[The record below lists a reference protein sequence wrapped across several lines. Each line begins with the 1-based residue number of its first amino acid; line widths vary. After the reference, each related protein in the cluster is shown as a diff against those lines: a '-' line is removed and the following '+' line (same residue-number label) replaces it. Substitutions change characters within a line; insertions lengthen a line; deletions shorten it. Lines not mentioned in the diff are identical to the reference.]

1 MKKFLSLVMALVMVM
16 SLTVLGASAK
26 DFTDA
31 DSITYDE
38 AIDVISTIGVV
49 DGYADGDFR
58 PEATLSRGAAS
69 KIICNLI
76 LGPAAASN
84 LTATTAPFKDV
95 PANSTFAGYI
105 AYCAKEGIIGGYAD
119 GSFQPSGTLTGYA
132 FMKMLLGA
140 LGYDSANEGLSGANW
155 SIQVAKLVNG
165 VGLDD
170 DLEDDFVGSKA
181 VTREEA
187 CLYAFNTLQART
199 VEYKV
204 PGSTIIVGGVEI
216 SQKASN
222 ATYRTYDTIQSG
234 STYDNN
240 DGHIS
245 GGGYIE
251 FAEEHFPRLERIDSD
266 HDSFG
271 RPEHYWTFK
280 GDKIGSYGD
289 AADVKYEGYVTMADL
304 YDDLSLTSTTK
315 KFNVYIDGAAPKCF
329 YTLGQ
334 EDYEDEGPDW
344 LDDLTNAAGK
354 DEDKDGNA
362 LPDDELLVLSI
373 DDNSVANSERIGT
386 GAGCTIEAWKS
397 GDRDE
402 PGTIVVVNTYIGE
415 VVSVNA
421 AEGKHAAN
429 VEIAPVGDD
438 WEEATTISGMF
449 DEDDDRIGS
458 FLDGDKYGD
467 TFDTDKFDVG
477 DIVTFNYA
485 YKLDG
490 SKASIK
496 KPVAKAETVEGEVK
510 DYTDQESFTL
520 GSTEY
525 KYSKMATQK
534 VDNQD
539 IGTSITAYLDKQGNV
554 LYYGEG
560 KDNNK
565 NYALVLDAGV
575 RSTVGRNS
583 FEAEL
588 LFADG
593 TTKLVTTDK
602 QYGVAQ
608 SDDSVHNPAKDT
620 CLIGEWVTYRENSN
634 GRYVLTQPAVE
645 PGKTFNNMM
654 DEDSHKAVIDT
665 DDGEDLANCKIGD
678 TTANSASKVELGT
691 DKIVRVNAST
701 VIIVKTKADTF
712 KVYDGVKNLPV
723 IEAEDGQT
731 GKILYSAMTRNNQTY
746 AKFLYVDATGD
757 YVEVNNRTN
766 TDLFLVAADA
776 KHSNDGTND
785 YYAFKGVVDGTIT
798 NRIKLS
804 WADEA
809 TREVI
814 GKLLD
819 GKQNNKLFSTF
830 DVDDG
835 LYEVDAAYEVGQGKA
850 AEAGVTVR
858 KGSVDKVTSTVIELD
873 NDGTVDTYD
882 LADGC
887 KFYRVD
893 DSATNGRIVESTW
906 KGISKGDIGDTKGD
920 RYLYVAL
927 SLNGDYEVT
936 AIYWRM
942 R

>member
-187 CLYAFNTLQART
+187 CLYAFNTLKAKT

-204 PGSTIIVGGVEI
+204 PGSTIVVGGVEI

-222 ATYRTYDTIQSG
+222 ATYRTYDTISSG
-234 STYDNN
+234 TTTDRN
-240 DGHIS
+240 DGNID
-245 GGGYIE
+245 GNGYIE
-251 FAEEHFPRLERIDSD
+251 FAEEHFPRLILNGGER
-266 HDSFG
+266 DSFG
-271 RPEHYWTFK
+271 RPEHMWTFK
-280 GDKIGSYGD
+280 GDKIGSYTD
-289 AADVKYEGYVTMADL
+289 TADVKYEGYVTMADL
-304 YDDLSLTSTTK
+304 YDDLNLTSTTK
-315 KFNVYIDGAAPKCF
+315 TFNVYIDGAAPTQF

-334 EDYEDEGPDW
+334 DDYEDEGPDW
-344 LDDLTNAAGK
+344 LDDLEKEHSSDTYK
-354 DEDKDGNA
+354 T
-362 LPDDELLVLSI
+362 VLSI
-373 DDNSVANSERIGT
+373 DDNSVADSERIGT
-386 GAGCTIEAWKS
+386 GAGCTIEAFKS
-397 GDRDE
+397 GTQKV

-429 VEIAPVGDD
+429 IEIAPVGDD
-438 WEEATTISGMF
+438 WEEATTISGM
-449 DEDDDRIGS
+449 GGT

-467 TFDTDKFDVG
+467 TFDTDKFEVG

-485 YKLDG
+485 YNQAG

-534 VDNQD
+534 VDSQD
-539 IGTSITAYLDKQGNV
+539 IGTTVIAYLDTQGNV

-565 NYALVLDAGV
+565 NYALVLDAGS
-575 RSTVGRNS
+575 RSSVGRNS

-593 TTKLVTTDK
+593 TTKLVSTDK

-608 SDDSVHNPAKDT
+608 GATGSDIHSGEKDS
-620 CLIGEWVTYRENSN
+620 CLIGQWVTYRENSS
-634 GRYVLTQPAVE
+634 GRYVLSKPSVTAD
-645 PGKTFNNMM
+645 KTVDNMM
-654 DEDSHKAVIDT
+654 DRTTHKAIVDPASN
-665 DDGEDLANCKIGD
+665 GEATYKIGD
-678 TTANSASKVELGT
+678 TSAASASKVELSS
-691 DKIVRVNAST
+691 DVIRVNSNT

-712 KVYDGVKNLPV
+712 KVYEGVKNLPK
-723 IEAEDGQT
+723 IEN
-731 GKILYSAMTRNNQTY
+731 GKILYSAMTRANQTY
-746 AKFLYVDATGD
+746 AKFLYVDATD
-757 YVEVNNRTN
+757 AAVKVSNRTN
-766 TDLFLVAADA
+766 TDLYLVANNV
-776 KHSNDGTND
+776 KHSNDGTNE

-798 NRIKLS
+798 TRIKLN
-804 WADEA
+804 WNDPD
-809 TREVI
+809 TKDVI
-814 GKLLD
+814 NDLLGGK
-819 GKQNNKLFSTF
+819 GNEKLFSTF
-830 DVDDG
+830 DLDDG
-835 LYEVDAAYEVGQGKA
+835 LYELDPDY
-850 AEAGVTVR
+850 EAGIGADATEKGVT
-858 KGSVDKVTSTVIELD
+858 KYTGSVDKITATVIEI
-873 NDGTVDTYD
+873 DGDTYD

-887 KFYRVD
+887 KFFRVD
-893 DSATNGRIVESTW
+893 SSATNTRIVESTW
-906 KGISKGDIGDTKGD
+906 KGISKGDIGSGE
-920 RYLYVAL
+920 RYASVHL

-936 AIYWRM
+936 AVYWRM
-942 R
+942 EK

>member
-140 LGYDSANEGLSGANW
+140 LGYDSANEGLSGSNW

-165 VGLDD
+165 VGLDS

-187 CLYAFNTLQART
+187 CLYAFNTLQAKT

-204 PGSTIIVGGVEI
+204 PGSTIVVGGVEI

-222 ATYRTYDTIQSG
+222 ATYRTYDTIQG
-234 STYDNN
+234 GTTTDRN
-240 DGHIS
+240 DGNID
-245 GGGYIE
+245 GNGYIE
-251 FAEEHFPRLERIDSD
+251 FAEEHFPRLILNGGER
-266 HDSFG
+266 DSFG
-271 RPEHYWTFK
+271 RPEHMWTWK

-289 AADVKYEGYVTMADL
+289 TADVKYEGYVTMADL
-304 YDDLSLTSTTK
+304 YDDLNLTSTTK
-315 KFNVYIDGAAPKCF
+315 EFAVYIDGAAPKNF
-329 YTLGQ
+329 YDLGAN
-334 EDYEDEGPDW
+334 DYLDEGPDW
-344 LDDLTNAAGK
+344 LSDLDN
-354 DEDKDGNA
+354 EDSRGNTYA
-362 LPDDELLVLSI
+362 EDMILAI
-373 DDNSVANSERIGT
+373 DDNSVADGERIGT

-397 GDRDE
+397 GTQKVA
-402 PGTIVVVNTYIGE
+402 GTIVVTNLYVGE
-415 VVSVNA
+415 VTSVNA

-429 VEIAPVGDD
+429 IEISPVGDD
-438 WEEATTISGMF
+438 WSDATKIDACTG
-449 DEDDDRIGS
+449 E
-458 FLDGDKYGD
+458 FLDGDKYGN
-467 TFDTDKFDVG
+467 TFDTDKFEVG

-534 VDNQD
+534 VDSND
-539 IGTSITAYLDKQGNV
+539 IGTSVIAYLDKQGNV
-554 LYYGEG
+554 LYFGEG
-560 KDNNK
+560 KDNAK
-565 NYALVLDAGV
+565 NFALVLDAGT
-575 RSTVGRNS
+575 RSSVGKNS

-588 LFADG
+588 LFSDG

-602 QYGVAQ
+602 RYGGTNMDPGDDNG
-608 SDDSVHNPAKDT
+608 SDNT
-620 CLIGEWVTYRENSN
+620 CIIGQWVTYREDSR
-634 GRYVLTQPAVE
+634 GRYVLTKPSVDD
-645 PGKTFNNMM
+645 TRTWDNMM
-654 DEDSHKAVIDT
+654 AASDHTPETTKYTVAAGDNIGSTDSKTAARLEID
-665 DDGEDLANCKIGD
+665 GN
-678 TTANSASKVELGT
+678 TARLNG
-691 DKIVRVNAST
+691 ST
-701 VIIVKTKADTF
+701 IIIVKTKDDTF
-712 KVYDGVKNLPV
+712 KVYTGVKNMPMIDDELFLP
-723 IEAEDGQT
+723 
-731 GKILYSAMTRNNQTY
+731 GKTDNKIFYSVMTRNNQTY
-746 AKFLYVDATGD
+746 AKFVYIDA
-757 YVEVNNRTN
+757 VEAKVQSRTN
-766 TDLFLVAADA
+766 NDLFLVA
-776 KHSNDGTND
+776 NDGAKKSDDGTD
-785 YYAFKGVVDGTIT
+785 QYYRFRGVVDGEINNNIRLKWSDPETRDVINELLLGKGHEVLLNTYSVADGKYEVSMDDAARQAT
-798 NRIKLS
+798 NRS
-804 WADEA
+804 E
-809 TREVI
+809 E
-814 GKLLD
+814 
-819 GKQNNKLFSTF
+819 FF
-830 DVDDG
+830 
-835 LYEVDAAYEVGQGKA
+835 
-850 AEAGVTVR
+850 AGTT
-858 KGSVDKVTSTVIELD
+858 VDKVTSTTITINGD
-873 NDGTVDTYD
+873 AYD
-882 LADGC
+882 LAEDC
-887 KFYRVD
+887 TFFRVD
-893 DSATNGRIVESTW
+893 GSDVNSRIVEQTW
-906 KGISKGDIGDTKGD
+906 RGISTDKVGTKYSYIG
-920 RYLYVAL
+920 L
-927 SLNGDYEVT
+927 SIDSDYEVT

-942 R
+942 K

>member
-58 PEATLSRGAAS
+58 PEATLTRGAAS

-84 LTATTAPFKDV
+84 LTASTAPFKDV

-105 AYCAKEGIIGGYAD
+105 AYCAKEGIIGGYGD
-119 GSFQPSGTLTGYA
+119 GSFQPGATLTGYA

-165 VGLDD
+165 VGLDK

-187 CLYAFNTLQART
+187 CLYAFNTLKSRT

-204 PGSTIIVGGVEI
+204 PGSTIVVGGVEI

-222 ATYRTYDTIQSG
+222 ATYRTYDTTVTG
-234 STYDNN
+234 TTTDRN
-240 DGHIS
+240 DGNIS
-245 GGGYIE
+245 SGGYIE
-251 FAEEHFPRLERIDSD
+251 FAEEHFPRLILNSGER
-266 HDSFG
+266 DSFG
-271 RPEHYWTFK
+271 RPEHMWTWK
-280 GDKIGSYGD
+280 GDKIGSYTD
-289 AADVKYEGYVTMADL
+289 TADVSYEGYVTMADL
-304 YDDLSLTSTTK
+304 YDDLNLTSTTK
-315 KFNVYIDGAAPKCF
+315 EFAVYIDGAAPQNF
-329 YTLGQ
+329 YTLGAGT
-334 EDYEDEGPDW
+334 DYEDEGPDW
-344 LDDLTNAAGK
+344 LSDLDNEDSSGRTYAA
-354 DEDKDGNA
+354 DMILA
-362 LPDDELLVLSI
+362 I
-373 DDNSVANSERIGT
+373 DDNSIADSERIGT
-386 GAGCTIEAWKS
+386 GAGCTIEAFKS
-397 GDRDE
+397 GTQKVA
-402 PGTIVVVNTYIGE
+402 GTIVVINTYVGE

-438 WEEATTISGMF
+438 WEDATTISAMTGK
-449 DEDDDRIGS
+449 

-490 SKASIK
+490 SKASVK
-496 KPVAKAETVEGEVK
+496 KLAKAETVEGEVK

-534 VDNQD
+534 VKSED
-539 IGTSITAYLDKQGNV
+539 IRTSITAYLDKQGNV
-554 LYYGEG
+554 LYFNEG

-565 NYALVLDAGV
+565 NFALVLDAGV
-575 RSTVGRNS
+575 RSAVGRNTY
-583 FEAEL
+583 EAEL

-593 TTKLVTTDK
+593 TTKVVSTDK
-602 QYGVAQ
+602 LYGNSNSA
-608 SDDSVHNPAKDT
+608 SHAGGSDT
-620 CLIGEWVTYRENSN
+620 CWIGQWVTYRENAN
-634 GRYVLTQPAVE
+634 GRYTLTKPSVNTTD
-645 PGKTFNNMM
+645 GKTCTNMM
-654 DEDSHKAVIDT
+654 NSNTHEDADRASEGT
-665 DDGEDLANCKIGD
+665 NNFKIGD
-678 TTANSASKVELGT
+678 TSAKAASNVELDSNT
-691 DKIVRVNAST
+691 VRVNSAT

-712 KVYDGVKNLPV
+712 KVYEGVKNLPEITSV
-723 IEAEDGQT
+723 DGKQDGT
-731 GKILYSAMTRNNQTY
+731 GSGKILYSAMTRANQTY
-746 AKFLYVDATGD
+746 AKFLYVDASDSTTLD
-757 YVEVNNRTN
+757 VSNRTN
-766 TDLFLVAADA
+766 TDLFLVANTNQKLSSDG
-776 KHSNDGTND
+776 SNE
-785 YYAFKGVVDGTIT
+785 YYAFKGVVDGTIN
-798 NRIKLS
+798 NRIKLNWNDTKTQS
-804 WADEA
+804 
-809 TREVI
+809 VI
-814 GKLLD
+814 AQLL
-819 GKQNNKLFSTF
+819 GGTNVTLSTF
-830 DVDDG
+830 SIEDG
-835 LYEVDAAYEVGQGKA
+835 LYEADMADEIAADGKGYVVA
-850 AEAGVTVR
+850 T
-858 KGSVDKVTSTVIELD
+858 SVDKVTGETIEV
-873 NDGTVDTYD
+873 DGGDTYD

-893 DSATNGRIVESTW
+893 GNATNTRIVESTW
-906 KGISKGDIGDTKGD
+906 KGISKGDIGV
-920 RYLYVAL
+920 RYDYVAL
-927 SLNGDYEVT
+927 SYNSDFEVT

-942 R
+942 DY